1 MPASERR
8 DSLIAAARPLL
19 FSEGRD
25 FTTKQVAKAAGVAEG
40 TIFRVFASK
49 QELLEAV
56 VEDVLDPGALVAAL
70 DAMPDDPT
78 LDARVKRIIGLL
90 HHNLDDVRQFFAAL
104 RAIPAHG
111 KGPHAHPA
119 PEHSNAMHSRQ
130 MRSAQLS
137 HAAIERGLAP
147 FADQMTIN
155 PSTAAAYLRAMT
167 LTISHPFMMSGAPT
181 MSPNQLGDLLV
192 HGMKKEA

>member
-25 FTTKQVAKAAGVAEG
+25 FTTKQVAEAAGVAEG

-70 DAMPDDPT
+70 DAMPDDPS
-78 LDARVKRIIGLL
+78 LDASVQRIIGLDL
-90 HHNLDDVRQFFAAL
+90 RKFDDAVTFKMMMLLGKNNAE
-104 RAIPAHG
+104 RA
-111 KGPHAHPA
+111 KW
-119 PEHSNAMHSRQ
+119 R
-130 MRSAQLS
+130 
-137 HAAIERGLAP
+137 
-147 FADQMTIN
+147 
-155 PSTAAAYLRAMT
+155 
-167 LTISHPFMMSGAPT
+167 
-181 MSPNQLGDLLV
+181 
-192 HGMKKEA
+192 